1 MLYRITYIQEIRIME
16 ILRRL
21 AKPVSHL
28 VVLGL
33 LALSLHLPAAHAG
46 MIGTEAVINAAQVQ
60 QDRERLR
67 NAFNRDDVKAQLL
80 ARGVDPS
87 QVQARIDSLTDQE
100 VQSLSGKINQLPAG
114 GDSLLGA
121 LVFIFIVLLITDIL
135 GLTNIF
141 PFVKHQKRY

>member
-1 MLYRITYIQEIRIME
+1 ME
-16 ILRRL
+16 KLRRL
-21 AKPVSHL
+21 TKPVGHL

-46 MIGTEAVINAAQVQ
+46 MIGTEAVVNAAQVQ

-67 NAFNRDDVKAQLL
+67 DVFNRDDVKAQLI
-80 ARGVDPS
+80 ARGVDPA
-87 QVQARIDSLTDQE
+87 QVQARVDSLTDEE

-114 GDSLLGA
+114 GDSFLGA
-121 LVFIFIVLLITDIL
+121 LVFVFIVLLITDIL
-135 GLTNIF
+135 GFTNIF

>member
-1 MLYRITYIQEIRIME
+1 ME

-33 LALSLHLPAAHAG
+33 LALSLHFPAAHAG
-46 MIGTEAVINAAQVQ
+46 MIGTEAVVNAAQAQ

-67 NAFNRDDVKAQLL
+67 NAINRDDVRAELL
-80 ARGVDPS
+80 ARGVDPA
-87 QVQARIDSLTDQE
+87 QVQARVDSLTDQE

-114 GDSLLGA
+114 GDSFLGA

-135 GLTNIF
+135 GFTNIF